1 MAERKTTPNIM
12 GELLGG
18 EPAPVEQQDKP
29 QGQRASTSLTHHTVT
44 PVRQQDGNPKPIK
57 ATYYFSPDTIEA
69 IDDAWMQLRRLAGTE
84 RSSVSKSL
92 IVETAIQMALKELEH
107 KGGKS
112 QLASM
117 TVTQHRSLIQT

>member
-18 EPAPVEQQDKP
+18 EPAPVEQQGKP
-29 QGQRASTSLTHHTVT
+29 HGQRASTSLEQHAVT
-44 PVRQQDGNPKPIK
+44 PVRQQDGNPKSIK

-69 IDDAWMQLRRLAGTE
+69 IDDAWMQLRKLAGTD

-92 IVETAIQMALKELEH
+92 IVETAIQMALKELER
-107 KGGKS
+107 KGDKS

-117 TVTQHRSLIQT
+117 TATQHRLLIQA

>member
-18 EPAPVEQQDKP
+18 EPVPVETHDKP
-29 QGQRASTSLTHHTVT
+29 TSQQSSATSRQRNIT
-44 PVRQQDGNPKPIK
+44 PVRQHTSNSKPVK
-57 ATYYFSPDTIEA
+57 ATYYFSPETIEA
-69 IDDAWMQLRRLAGTE
+69 IDEAWMQLRRLAGTD

-117 TVTQHRSLIQT
+117 TVTQHASPI